1 MNKMYGS
8 VINRLM
14 ENQDEIPTIEVG
26 MKVTE
31 YLYTDRY
38 VYEVT
43 KVVDQKHIFIRKMDA
58 KNLDG
63 VYGSDN
69 WELVSNPNR
78 AEQEIVYRYKNWYDK
93 ITYTRESLQKMKEED
108 GAIWL
113 ADYIIEAVEKDGEY
127 VEYGKMNK
135 LRFGCA
141 DYCYD
146 WEI

>member
-1 MNKMYGS
+1 MRKMYGS
-8 VINRLM
+8 LVNRLM
-14 ENQDEIPTIEVG
+14 ENQEEIPPIEVG

-43 KVVDQKHIFIRKMDA
+43 KVVNQKKVFIRKMDA

-78 AEQEIVYRYKNWYDK
+78 AEHEIVYRYNNWYMK
-93 ITYTRESLQKMKEED
+93 IDEWGQTTYN
-108 GAIWL
+108 
-113 ADYIIEAVEKDGEY
+113 
-127 VEYGKMNK
+127 KMNK

-141 DYCYD
+141 DYYYD
-146 WEI
+146 WEM